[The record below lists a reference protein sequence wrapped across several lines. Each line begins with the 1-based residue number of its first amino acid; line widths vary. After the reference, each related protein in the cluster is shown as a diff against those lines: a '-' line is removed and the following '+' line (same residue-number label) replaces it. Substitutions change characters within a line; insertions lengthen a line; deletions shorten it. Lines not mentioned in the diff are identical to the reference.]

1 MPLLDKVQFKEFSDA
16 IAILK
21 NKMSTIDLEKLN
33 AFLFK
38 FNDEQKYDLILKSLK
53 GEPQRIVIDNLIE
66 MINSSLEI
74 SKFIFSN
81 KNLKDS
87 FIKYIERFINKV
99 TKDEQ
104 GQNRAD
110 PHANQIIH
118 AFDLARAQTRK
129 RDCLAR

>member
-1 MPLLDKVQFKEFSDA
+1 MECFSMPLLDKVQFKEFSDA

-104 GQNRAD
+104 GETKK
-110 PHANQIIH
+110 IS
-118 AFDLARAQTRK
+118 K
-129 RDCLAR
+129 E